1 MKTVIL
7 IGPEQR
13 RTAKKYVDEA
23 PDGYFVSIREP
34 TRNLEQNALL
44 HAELQEVA
52 DSVLW
57 AGKKRDVETWKRLFT
72 SAWLRARG
80 EPVDILP
87 ALDGHGVD
95 IVYYPT
101 HKMTKAQMAELITY
115 IQAWK
120 ANEHPN

>member
-1 MKTVIL
+1 MSKTVIL
-7 IGPEQR
+7 LGPTQR
-13 RTAKKYVDEA
+13 QTAKQYIDEA

-34 TRNLEQNALL
+34 NRGLEQNALL
-44 HAELQEVA
+44 HAELQEIA
-52 DSVLW
+52 NTTLW

-101 HKMTKAQMAELITY
+101 HRMTKAQMSELIDY
-115 IQAWK
+115 IHSWRSE
-120 ANEHPN
+120 NE

>member
-1 MKTVIL
+1 MTKTVIL
-7 IGPEQR
+7 LGSEQR
-13 RTAKKYVDEA
+13 KTAKRYIDEA
-23 PDGYFVSIREP
+23 PDGYFVSVREP

-44 HAELQEVA
+44 HAELQDIA
-52 DSVLW
+52 NTTLW

-101 HKMTKAQMAELITY
+101 HRMTKAQMSELIDY
-115 IQAWK
+115 IGAWR
-120 ANEHPN
+120 ATQ